1 MEELKNYEGNESEF
15 IKYNEI
21 LKKDFKGTILYHD
34 NKNKKYF
41 GNIINNLYEG
51 RGILYDESGEI
62 IFDGFF
68 KNGKYEG
75 FGKLYNKKELKYEGF
90 FSNDKYE
97 GKGNLY
103 YNNSKIYEGHFHEGE
118 KHGIGI
124 ILINGKK
131 LRKLFFENGKES
143 SNGILYDNNNEIY
156 SGEILENKPKN
167 GKNITIYNNNGNKE
181 YKGDFLNFEYH
192 GKGILYFDDIDKIY
206 FQGIFENGK
215 FIDGKLYD
223 LEGKVIYKGKFIDEK
238 PIKGKNI
245 KLYDLNKNLIYDG
258 DFKNGIFS
266 GFGKLYKKNNLY
278 YDGDFKNGIFSGFGK
293 LYKNN
298 NLYYEGN
305 FEKGE
310 IRGKGI
316 KYYRNGNKHIEGD
329 FETENKYEEF
339 NFLFKRNYAEGIL
352 YDINGNRILKS
363 EFNDFIPLKGE
374 NKILYISDKYI
385 LFDDDI
391 YNNKYNGKGKLY
403 ERITGEYILKYEGKF
418 LDGNIFG
425 NGIKFYKNGQKKFE
439 GNFQLNEIFEGI
451 YYSPKGNIIF
461 KGKIDKDYFYD
472 SKILEI
478 YNDDGYL
485 LYKGKI
491 ENNEKKVDNI
501 QILKDVIFC
510 RDKILDNYYIDMK
523 LNWAMGKIS
532 FISENHSG
540 RTAIIKRLINNEFFS
555 ELNKS
560 YSIDFYSY
568 NYMLNN
574 TKYILQIWNLCGAY
588 NQNKEI
594 YRNYI
599 NIFNIL
605 IYVVDL
611 SRDIINEEII
621 NFIYE
626 NNEKS
631 YKFIYLV
638 ISKIDINKENKSK
651 LESSRNF
658 AKKLILEGSI
668 YRYFELSS
676 KTEEGFDEFKKCL
689 KFDSDLSLKL
699 DLIEKKK
706 HQENSCNFNNK
717 LNKYLNY

>member
-21 LKKDFKGTILYHD
+21 LKKDFKGTTLYHD

-75 FGKLYNKKELKYEGF
+75 FGKLY
-90 FSNDKYE
+90 
-97 GKGNLY
+97 
-103 YNNSKIYEGHFHEGE
+103 
-118 KHGIGI
+118 
-124 ILINGKK
+124 
-131 LRKLFFENGKES
+131 
-143 SNGILYDNNNEIY
+143 
-156 SGEILENKPKN
+156 
-167 GKNITIYNNNGNKE
+167 
-181 YKGDFLNFEYH
+181 
-192 GKGILYFDDIDKIY
+192 
-206 FQGIFENGK
+206 
-215 FIDGKLYD
+215 
-223 LEGKVIYKGKFIDEK
+223 
-238 PIKGKNI
+238 
-245 KLYDLNKNLIYDG
+245 
-258 DFKNGIFS
+258 
-266 GFGKLYKKNNLY
+266 KNN
-278 YDGDFKNGIFSGFGK
+278 I
-293 LYKNN
+293 
-298 NLYYEGN
+298 LYYEGN

-339 NFLFKRNYAEGIL
+339 NFLFKRNYAKGIL
-352 YDINGNRILKS
+352 YDINGKYILKS
-363 EFNDFIPLKGE
+363 EFNDFIPLKGK

-403 ERITGEYILKYEGKF
+403 ERITGEYVLKYEGNF

-425 NGIKFYKNGQKKFE
+425 NGIKYYKNGQKKFE
-439 GNFQLNEIFEGI
+439 GNFQLNDIFEGI

-472 SKILEI
+472 SEIMEI
-478 YNDDGYL
+478 YNDNGYL
-485 LYKGKI
+485 LYNGKI
-491 ENNEKKVDNI
+491 ENNAKKVDNI

-523 LNWAMGKIS
+523 LNETVGYIS
-532 FISENHSG
+532 FISENYSG
-540 RTAIIKRLINNEFFS
+540 RTAIIKRLINNEFYS
-555 ELNKS
+555 ELHVPIFCMN
-560 YSIDFYSY
+560 YTY
-568 NYMLNN
+568 NYEYNN
-574 TKYILQIWNLCGAY
+574 VEFILFINNLCGVFH
-588 NQNKEI
+588 QNKI
-594 YRNYI
+594 FYSLYI
-599 NIFNIL
+599 KNNNIL
-605 IYVVDL
+605 IYVIDL
-611 SRDIINEEII
+611 SQQEINEEII

-626 NNEKS
+626 ENEKS
-631 YKFIYLV
+631 YKFVYLV

-658 AKKLILEGSI
+658 AKKLILEGTI

-676 KTEEGFDEFKKCL
+676 KTGEGFDEFKKCL
-689 KFDSDLSLKL
+689 KFDIDLSLKMEL
-699 DLIEKKK
+699 TENNIRLSKINSAY
-706 HQENSCNFNNK
+706 ENSYNFTSK